1 MKKRLAILLLISVFY
16 SSAAYSQTSEGPDC
30 ELEQLAIDAALGKTI
45 AQYDLGVHFYTGK
58 LVAKDWSKAA
68 FLWQQAAYG
77 RDIRAYNNLGYLNYT
92 GGNGFEANPTE
103 GIRLWR
109 LAAEK
114 GFAESQRFLGKA
126 YSDGKVLRVDLIE
139 AFAWTETGIYS
150 ARQMD
155 DNNVT
160 KIPILEDAE
169 KQLDDLRSRMTD
181 AQIDSGRTKAKKY
194 ISRHGAIKTN

>member
-1 MKKRLAILLLISVFY
+1 MKKRLLPILLISVFF
-16 SSAAYSQTSEGPDC
+16 STAAYSQTSEGPVC

-45 AQYDLGVHFYTGK
+45 AQYNLGTYFYSGK
-58 LVAKDWSKAA
+58 GVSKDWSKAA
-68 FLWQQAAYG
+68 FLWQQAMYG
-77 RDIRAYNNLGYLNYT
+77 RDIRAYNNLGYINYT

-109 LAAEK
+109 LAAEN

-126 YSDGKVLRVDLIE
+126 YSDGKVLRVDLVE

-150 ARQMD
+150 AGQMD
-155 DNNVT
+155 DNNAT
-160 KIPILEDAE
+160 KIPVLEDAE
-169 KQLDDLRSRMTD
+169 KQLDELRSRMTD
-181 AQIDSGRTKAKKY
+181 AQVDSGRIKAKKY